1 MADYALSRTYLSVVI
16 DYPGEGDSKRTGFEE
31 SCSDM
36 SLNRSN
42 SFPFASKLG
51 LNKGQEVTIDNYPN
65 LPDRFS
71 KLNQL

>member
-1 MADYALSRTYLSVVI
+1 MADYASSRTYLSVVI
-16 DYPGEGDSKRTGFEE
+16 DYPGEGGFEE

-51 LNKGQEVTIDNYPN
+51 LNKG
-65 LPDRFS
+65 
-71 KLNQL
+71 